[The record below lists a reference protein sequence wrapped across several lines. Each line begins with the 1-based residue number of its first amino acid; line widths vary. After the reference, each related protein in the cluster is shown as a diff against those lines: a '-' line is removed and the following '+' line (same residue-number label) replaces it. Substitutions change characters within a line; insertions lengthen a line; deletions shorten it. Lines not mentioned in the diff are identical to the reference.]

1 MEFRPSKI
9 VPKRWTASVE
19 RPLATRAAES
29 PRRLLAHLLAL
40 GALTIVSLAGLLVSP
55 SLAAAEGNPNVI
67 IFLADDLGWSDV
79 GFHGE
84 ETIETPSIDR
94 IAREGV
100 ELHRFYSTPICSP
113 TRAALMTGRDPM
125 RLGVAYGVIMPWMTN
140 GIHPDEHFMPESFK
154 AAGYQTAVVG
164 KWHLGHAQETYTPRR
179 RGFDD
184 FYGHLHTE
192 VGYFPPFG
200 NQGGQDFQ
208 RNGVSIDDEG
218 YETFLLAKEASRW
231 IRERDKTKP
240 FFLYVPFIAPHTP
253 LDAPQKLQDKYA
265 DMADDRK
272 PARSQQ
278 TDESRFF
285 RKLTLRPSARPMYAA
300 VVDAM
305 DQAIGQVLDTLDEE
319 QLAEE
324 TIVLFFSDN
333 GGAAYATG
341 GADNVPLRGGK
352 GDTFEGGIRVVSVM
366 RWPAQIEA
374 GTRMD
379 SIMSAM
385 DVFPTIAEA
394 AGVEPG
400 NEFEL
405 DGRSLWPAIRDKKE
419 MPRDELLF
427 FASETPIRGT
437 FNVTAFN
444 DDWKLVQQIK
454 QGLLSADVENF
465 LFDVDADPNETNNLA
480 SKHPDIVQRL
490 AAEIH
495 EWRMMYP
502 VSGTRHELVPP
513 PGWRAP
519 KNWTDYPIPIVDL
532 QETSAPGMPPPE
544 VLPILDY
551 QHGEGGRLIYDC
563 EPYKVL
569 GGGLCR

>member
-1 MEFRPSKI
+1 MLVRF
-9 VPKRWTASVE
+9 VPFCDTLS
-19 RPLATRAAES
+19 RAAFAFGAS
-29 PRRLLAHLLAL
+29 ALLIASSGADPALAQ
-40 GALTIVSLAGLLVSP
+40 TN
-55 SLAAAEGNPNVI
+55 EHPNVV
-67 IFLADDLGWSDV
+67 IFLADDLGWADV

-94 IAREGV
+94 LAREGV

-140 GIHPDEHFMPESFK
+140 GVHPAEHFMPQSFL
-154 AAGYQTAVVG
+154 AAGYQTGMVG

-179 RGFDD
+179 RGFEH

-200 NQGGQDFQ
+200 NQGGRDFQ
-208 RNGVSIDDEG
+208 RNGVTIDDEG
-218 YETFLLAKEASRW
+218 YETFLLGKEASRY
-231 IRERDKTKP
+231 IRERDKEKP

-253 LDAPQKLQDKYA
+253 LDAPDDLLEKYA
-265 DMADDRK
+265 DMVDDRE
-272 PARSQQ
+272 PSRSQQ
-278 TDESRFF
+278 TDESRMF
-285 RKLTLRPSARPMYAA
+285 RKLLLQKSARPVYAA

-305 DQAIGQVLDTLDEE
+305 DQAIGQVLDTLDQEG
-319 QLAEE
+319 LARD

-352 GDTFEGGIRVVSVM
+352 GDAFEGGIRVVSVM
-366 RWPAQIEA
+366 RWPANIKP

-394 AGVEPG
+394 AGVERA

-405 DGRSLWPAIRDKKE
+405 DGRSLWPAIRGGQP
-419 MPRDELLF
+419 MPREELLF
-427 FASETPIRGT
+427 FASETPIRGV
-437 FNVTAFN
+437 FNLTGF
-444 DDWKLVQQIK
+444 DDEWKLVQRVE
-454 QGLLSADVENF
+454 QGLLSADVQNW
-465 LFDVDADPNETNNLA
+465 LFKIGEDPYERHNVAESHPEIVAKLA
-480 SKHPDIVQRL
+480 K
-490 AAEIH
+490 EIH
-495 EWRMMYP
+495 DWRTMYP
-502 VSGTRHELVPP
+502 VAGTRHELVPP

-519 KNWTDYPIPIVDL
+519 KDWVGYPIPLEDL
-532 QETSAPGMPPPE
+532 QDEPAPGMPPKE
-544 VLPILDY
+544 ALRILDY
-551 QHGEGGRLIYDC
+551 QHGEAGRLIYDC
-563 EPYKVL
+563 EPIQIL
-569 GGGLCR
+569 GGGICK